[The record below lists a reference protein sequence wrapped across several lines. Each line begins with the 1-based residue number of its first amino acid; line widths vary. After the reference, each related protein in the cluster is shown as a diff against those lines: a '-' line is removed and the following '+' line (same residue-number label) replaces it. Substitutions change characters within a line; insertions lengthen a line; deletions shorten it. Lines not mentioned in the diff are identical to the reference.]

1 MSKILVIS
9 GPIGSGK
16 STACKYLKKFG
27 YQYINADSLA
37 KAIIKKDKSIKVKLS
52 KLFDTKNTF
61 EKRIPWKNIRN
72 AIFKDKK
79 IKSDYEKIVHTIFYK
94 ELNRIINNH
103 DNFLIEIPLIETVSH
118 IKKDKI
124 VISILS
130 RKANRR
136 SRVLSRNTIDDILFN
151 DINNLQKKDSY
162 YAKYSDYVIHNNGMI
177 EKLNKQLINII
188 EKNI

>member
-27 YQYINADSLA
+27 YKYINADRLA
-37 KAIIKKDKSIKVKLS
+37 KAIIKKNKSVKVKLS

-61 EKRIPWKNIRN
+61 EKRIPWKYIRN
-72 AIFKDKK
+72 TIFKNKR
-79 IKSDYEKIVHTIFYK
+79 IKSDYEKIIHTVFYR
-94 ELNRIINNH
+94 ELNQIINNR
-103 DNFLIEIPLIETVSH
+103 DNFIIEIPLIETVSL
-118 IKKDKI
+118 IKKDKTI
-124 VISILS
+124 ISILS

-136 SRVLSRNTIDDILFN
+136 ARVLSRNTIDGILFN
-151 DINNLQKKDSY
+151 DINNFQKKDSF
-162 YAKYSDYVIHNNGMI
+162 YAKHSDYVIHNNGMI
-177 EKLNKQLINII
+177 EKLNKQLKDII